1 MQQNPLDRA
10 DTRHKSDH
18 IHVHY
23 SDGALIAA
31 PPMHWLEGATIHTD
45 RSGATCP
52 RRWWRHLPSP
62 LVAPPGHA
70 AGGATYIVRLRR
82 GS

>member
-31 PPMHWLEGATIHTD
+31 PPMHWLEGATIHAH

-52 RRWWRHLPSP
+52 RRW
-62 LVAPPGHA
+62 
-70 AGGATYIVRLRR
+70 
-82 GS
+82 